1 MSLDGEMV
9 TTPEEPPAEPTDP
22 VEPEPTITLQLLD
35 GKIDEIKAMLLEVLM
50 WKTELESAMSEMQ
63 GGGLLS
69 VFSKMFGA
77 KQ

>member
-1 MSLDGEMV
+1 MQPDENGQLPVAEIFETPPV
-9 TTPEEPPAEPTDP
+9 TLE
-22 VEPEPTITLQLLD
+22 LLD
-35 GKIDEIKAMLLEVLM
+35 GKVDEIKAMLLEVLM